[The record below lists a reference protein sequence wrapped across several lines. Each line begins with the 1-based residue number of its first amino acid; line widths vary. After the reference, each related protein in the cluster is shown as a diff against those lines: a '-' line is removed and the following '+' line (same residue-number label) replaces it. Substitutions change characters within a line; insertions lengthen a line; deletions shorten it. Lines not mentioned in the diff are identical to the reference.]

1 VGSFE
6 KDRFPNL
13 KKSKLKPRA
22 AGPCKVLAKI
32 NDNAYTIELPPGFWI
47 SPTFNISDL
56 KPYIGEEHEHKSR
69 MTPIKRGMMM
79 RTSLVYIQC
88 MDQ

>member
-32 NDNAYTIELPPGFWI
+32 NDNAYTI
-47 SPTFNISDL
+47 
-56 KPYIGEEHEHKSR
+56 
-69 MTPIKRGMMM
+69 
-79 RTSLVYIQC
+79 
-88 MDQ
+88 